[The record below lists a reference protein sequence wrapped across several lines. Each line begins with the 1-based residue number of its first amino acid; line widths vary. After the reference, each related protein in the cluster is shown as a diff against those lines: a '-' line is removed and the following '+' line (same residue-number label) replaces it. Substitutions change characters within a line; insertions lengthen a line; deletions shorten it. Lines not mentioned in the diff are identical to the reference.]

1 MNENESSNALLWLGG
16 TVAVLFVLWATSF
29 GIYALTQR
37 SAPQAGE
44 IGVIRNAPSA
54 ALFTD
59 WFDSHTIRGV
69 IPNGSGSK
77 WIGLGSDVHYYPV
90 DSQQRFFR
98 LQTCFGEKNT
108 EESCQGADDVA
119 ISVPTADGVQVGIEG
134 TFYLD
139 TTFNNS
145 PKGLNLLKGFDAQYG
160 TRTFPFGAEELHA
173 WDGTNGWKAFLG
185 SLVEPV
191 IANNLRQTIAGVR
204 CEELVSSCA
213 LVQNAGST
221 RTVDFSSLSNH
232 VTAVQ
237 NSLNTGLQSDLNATL
252 TAPGT
257 TDAYFGNIHFR
268 LTKVDLP
275 KNVQEAIDNAQASF
289 AQVTQAQAKVK
300 SANLEAQANEQ
311 RQHGYEHC
319 PACAQIDTLKAIPS
333 NVTTFAPGAN
343 FAVTAK

>member
-1 MNENESSNALLWLGG
+1 MNESNESVGGRIAATVAIVVALWL
-16 TVAVLFVLWATSF
+16 VSF

-54 ALFTD
+54 ALVTD

-90 DSQQRFFR
+90 DTQQRFFR
-98 LQTCFGEKNT
+98 LQTCFDDRNQET
-108 EESCQGADDVA
+108 ACDGADDVA
-119 ISVPTADGVQVGIEG
+119 IYVPTADGVQVGIEG

-145 PKGLNLLKGFDAQYG
+145 PKGIALLKSFDQQYG
-160 TRTFPFGAEELHA
+160 TRTFPYESENLHA
-173 WDGTNGWKAFLG
+173 WEGTSGWKAFLA

-204 CEELVSSCA
+204 CQELVSSCA
-213 LVQNAGST
+213 LVQNGGATKSI
-221 RTVDFSSLSNH
+221 DFTTLSNQ

-237 NSLNTGLQSDLNATL
+237 EKLNAGLQSDLNATL
-252 TAPGT
+252 TSPGT
-257 TDAYFGNIHFR
+257 DDHFFGNIHFR

-275 KNVQEAIDNAQASF
+275 KNVQDAIDNAQASF
-289 AQVTQAQAKVK
+289 ANVTQAQAKVK
-300 SANLEAQANEQ
+300 SAKLEADANKE

-333 NVTTFAPGAN
+333 NVTTFAPGAG
-343 FAVTAK
+343 FSITSK

>member
-1 MNENESSNALLWLGG
+1 MNENENGNALAWLGG
-16 TVAVLFVLWATSF
+16 IVAVLFVLWAISF
-29 GIYALTQR
+29 GIFALTQR

-54 ALFTD
+54 AWVGD

-69 IPNGSGSK
+69 IPNGAGST
-77 WIGLGSDVHYYPV
+77 WTGLGSDVHYYPV
-90 DSQQRFFR
+90 DTQQRFFR
-98 LQTCFGEKNT
+98 LQSCQGQHGE
-108 EESCQGADDVA
+108 EEPCQGADDVA

-145 PKGLNLLKGFDAQYG
+145 PKGINLLKSFDTQYG
-160 TRTFPFGAEELHA
+160 TRTFPFGNEELHA

-191 IANNLRQTIAGVR
+191 IANNLRSVIAGVR

-221 RTVDFSSLSNH
+221 KTVDFSSLSNH

-237 NSLNTGLQSDLNATL
+237 DSLNAGLQSDLNATL

-257 TDAYFGNIHFR
+257 SDAYFGNIHFR

-300 SANLEAQANEQ
+300 SATLEAQANEQ

-333 NVTTFAPGAN
+333 NVTTFAPGAA

>member
-1 MNENESSNALLWLGG
+1 VNEGSNNEARNWVLGILG
-16 TVAVLFVLWATSF
+16 TCFVLWLVSF
-29 GIYALTQR
+29 GIYFLTQR

-77 WIGLGSDVHYYPV
+77 YTGLGSDVHYYPV

-98 LQTCFGEKNT
+98 LQTCTNEHN
-108 EESCQGADDVA
+108 EEEPCQGADDVA

-145 PKGLNLLKGFDAQYG
+145 PKGIALLKSFDTQYG
-160 TRTFPFGAEELHA
+160 TRTFPYGSEELHA

-191 IANNLRQTIAGVR
+191 IANNLRSVIAGVR

-221 RTVDFSSLSNH
+221 KTVDFSSLSNH

-300 SANLEAQANEQ
+300 SAHLEAQANEE
-311 RQHGYEHC
+311 RQKGYVHC
-319 PACAQIDTLKAIPS
+319 PACAQIDTLKAIPG
-333 NVTTFAPGAN
+333 NVTTFAPGAG
-343 FAVTAK
+343 FSITSK